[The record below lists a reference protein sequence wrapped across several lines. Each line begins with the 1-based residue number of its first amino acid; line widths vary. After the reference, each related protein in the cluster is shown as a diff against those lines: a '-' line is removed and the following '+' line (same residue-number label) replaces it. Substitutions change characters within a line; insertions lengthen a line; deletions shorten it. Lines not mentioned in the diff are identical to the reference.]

1 MKVTFG
7 NFEKLTNFDT
17 IKKMNYSYEI
27 FKFDKDCFGCST
39 YLNIFFACLLLILQI
54 FNHLCTSKSE
64 IIAFSIIMLFY
75 IGFIIKKYELLQKIK
90 KQTFRKIII
99 ENNNDIT
106 LYDNNDNI
114 IKINQQRIVSNKISR
129 IGLGTF
135 CILPFPYHTY
145 WYSCSIVKLGDIEI
159 ITDSGEKYNIII
171 SDIENFITNSI
182 YQNVTNTTIY

>member
-1 MKVTFG
+1 MDYT
-7 NFEKLTNFDT
+7 
-17 IKKMNYSYEI
+17 YELY
-27 FKFDKDCFGCST
+27 KFDKDCFSCST

-54 FNHLCTSKSE
+54 LNHLYTSKSE

-75 IGFIIKKYELLQKIK
+75 IGFTIKKYELYQKLK
-90 KQTFRKIII
+90 KQSFRKIII
-99 ENNNDIT
+99 ENNDHIT

-114 IKINQQRIVSNKISR
+114 IKINRQNIISNKISK

-135 CILPFPYHTY
+135 FILPFPYHTH
-145 WYSCSIVKLGDIEI
+145 WYSCCIVKLGDIEI
-159 ITDSGEKYNIII
+159 MTNSGEKYNIII